1 MPTPAISII
10 IPTHN
15 RAGSLQRLLLLLCTQ
30 SFPAGSME
38 VIVIADNCTD
48 ETISFLSTYKPSYTF
63 SFAELQTGNP
73 AMARNKGAAL
83 ATAAL
88 LLFLDDDVEPA
99 TGLVEAH
106 IKNHM
111 LPGHV
116 VIGYLPYTTSLP
128 NDFFTISL
136 RHWWEDKFDK
146 MNEPG
151 HLFSYEDLLSGNFSL
166 PRVTFEAAG
175 GFDNSLSCREDYEL
189 GLRLI
194 ATGAQFVFAAD
205 AWGYHHDDTTR
216 LSRSLQRKYQE
227 GQAAI
232 AIGCKH
238 TYMDMTLHS
247 NSLHYPEAILT
258 SKRIWWMRN
267 LPFITQTYARLLQ
280 QQMHLLARIKWR
292 GRWQRLNRKLHA
304 YWYVRGIVDELG
316 GVKAIRQY
324 VRELQSRQNS
334 TNPLLINLEDGIE
347 QAAQTLNSHCPR
359 RVQLVYGQHAIR
371 EISYKPGTE
380 HYNGTHLK
388 KVLAKDLSYPLISLL
403 ALEGKITANRI
414 KDTGK

>member
-15 RAGSLQRLLLLLCTQ
+15 RAGSLQRLLTLLCTQ
-30 SFPAGSME
+30 SIPAGSME

-48 ETISFLSTYKPSYTF
+48 ETISFLSRYKPPYTF
-63 SFAELQTGNP
+63 CFTELQTGNP
-73 AMARNKGAAL
+73 AIARNKGAAL

-99 TGLVEAH
+99 SGLVEAH

-111 LPGHV
+111 LRGRV

-128 NDFFTISL
+128 NDLFTISL

-166 PRVTFEAAG
+166 PRVMFEEAG

-194 ATGAQFVFAAD
+194 AAGAQLVFAAD
-205 AWGYHHDDTTR
+205 AKGYHHDDTTR
-216 LSRSLQRKYQE
+216 LPRSLQRKYLE
-227 GQAAI
+227 AQAAI
-232 AIGCKH
+232 AIGRKH
-238 TYMDMTLHS
+238 TYMDMTLHC
-247 NSLHYPEAILT
+247 NSLHYPEAILM
-258 SKRIWWMRN
+258 SKRIWWMKN
-267 LPFITQTYARLLQ
+267 LSFVTHMYAGLLQ
-280 QQMHLLARIKWR
+280 QQMYLLARIKWR

-304 YWYVRGIVDELG
+304 YWYVKGIVDELG
-316 GVKAIRQY
+316 SVKAIRQY

-334 TNPLLINLEDGIE
+334 TNPLLINLEEGIG
-347 QAAQTLNSHCPR
+347 QAAQTVNGHCPR
-359 RVQLVYGQHAIR
+359 RVQLVYGQLAIG
-371 EISYKPGTE
+371 EMPYKPGAE

-388 KVLAKDLSYPLISLL
+388 KVLAKDLFCPLISQL
-403 ALEGKITANRI
+403 ALEGKITVNST